1 MIVCTTLSKRD
12 TITNQHRP
20 SRRYKMHAGD
30 IVTLLLLYK
39 STFLVCFE
47 TSSRKGRKLRPWW
60 PGPCRCSRGCWPQR
74 CRTRGQRGRTGRK
87 PSWAPERGRPSRA
100 RPTPRGKVDELEVVL
115 DTSRGDRLGERV
127 AATSDLPR
135 DEDVGTLD
143 VVLLG
148 NVVDDAERGLAGTG
162 GTERRVS
169 LGQDVL
175 ALEPLDELGLGESE
189 GKLDLVDDG
198 LDAARLEEL
207 LGAAN
212 GEVGDTNVLDKTL
225 VNELLEVGPD
235 LGEVL
240 GGLQVEQVL
249 AGLGVLLGVT
259 GELTLGDVL
268 GDESDVPVHEV
279 KVEVLYAELVKGVLN
294 GLTNVVVVVLEELG
308 GDPDL
313 LTGNTRELD
322 TLSDLVLVLV
332 TPGAVNVTVARL
344 ESVADSITDLALGRL
359 PGAETDRG
367 DGSARVELEVRSRP
381 ARARREIV
389 RRRAKGIG
397 ESAACSVIHLP
408 WIGS

>member
-1 MIVCTTLSKRD
+1 MKLRVRKDASLGLGGLDLVVVLGVVGLENVVRGDNEVGLVANLLGLLSE
-12 TITNQHRP
+12 
-20 SRRYKMHAGD
+20 G
-30 IVTLLLLYK
+30 TLLELVQLL
-39 STFLVCFE
+39 E
-47 TSSRKGRKLRPWW
+47 
-60 PGPCRCSRGCWPQR
+60 
-74 CRTRGQRGRTGRK
+74 
-87 PSWAPERGRPSRA
+87 
-100 RPTPRGKVDELEVVL
+100 GKVDKLKVVL
-115 DTSRGDRLGERV
+115 DTSGGDRLGERV

-135 DEDVGTLD
+135 NEDVGTLY

-148 NVVDDAERGLAGTG
+148 NVVNDAERSLAGTG
-162 GTERRVS
+162 GAERRVS

-175 ALEPLDELGLGESE
+175 ALEPLDKLGLRESE

-212 GEVGDTNVLDKTL
+212 GEVGDTNVHDKTL